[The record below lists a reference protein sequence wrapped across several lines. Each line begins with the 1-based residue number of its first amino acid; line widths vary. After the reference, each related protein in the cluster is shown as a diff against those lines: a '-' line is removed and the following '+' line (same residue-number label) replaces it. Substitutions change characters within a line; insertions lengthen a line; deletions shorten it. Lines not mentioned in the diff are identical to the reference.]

1 MCTNDKLLLVEIV
14 AQPNFGKNWQKVLE
28 ELQKNK
34 HVFLN
39 LNLETE
45 YSKLNDIYKSI
56 LHSLKANKLSFGKV
70 YNYFYSLFIL
80 LVDCHEWNV

>member
-1 MCTNDKLLLVEIV
+1 MCTDDKLLLVEIV

-45 YSKLNDIYKSI
+45 YSFKP
-56 LHSLKANKLSFGKV
+56 SFGKV
-70 YNYFYSLFIL
+70 YNYFYSLF
-80 LVDCHEWNV
+80 

>member
-1 MCTNDKLLLVEIV
+1 MCTDDKLLLVEIV
-14 AQPNFGKNWQKVLE
+14 AQTNFGKNWQKVLE

-39 LNLETE
+39 LNLETK

-56 LHSLKANKLSFGKV
+56 SKN
-70 YNYFYSLFIL
+70 
-80 LVDCHEWNV
+80 